1 MADTYETIECPACGK
16 RMKKIFVPSAGVNID
31 ICTEGCGGMF
41 FDNREFEK
49 FDEQTENIE
58 EILKEIEGKTFE
70 KVDESEDRFC
80 PACGAKMVK
89 NYSSVKREISVDE
102 CYTCGGKFL
111 DNGELRKIRD
121 EYRTAEERGQ
131 DVVDNMFAIAQGSEL
146 SLSEIAYLRGVS
158 EKRLDETSL
167 SRSFRL
173 QKKMNK
179 RSRSLLG
186 SLFNKIIGI

>member
-1 MADTYETIECPACGK
+1 
-16 RMKKIFVPSAGVNID
+16 
-31 ICTEGCGGMF
+31 
-41 FDNREFEK
+41 
-49 FDEQTENIE
+49 
-58 EILKEIEGKTFE
+58 
-70 KVDESEDRFC
+70 
-80 PACGAKMVK
+80 MVK